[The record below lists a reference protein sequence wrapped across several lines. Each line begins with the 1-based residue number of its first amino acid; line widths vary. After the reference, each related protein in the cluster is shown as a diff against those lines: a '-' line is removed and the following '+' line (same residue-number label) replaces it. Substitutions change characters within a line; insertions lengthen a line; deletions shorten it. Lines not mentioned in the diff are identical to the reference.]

1 MVQKIRNSLLLQLI
15 GIVLAILVVL
25 SFTLFASYL
34 YVRQTTHNYVETMSE
49 SLLKQADYAL
59 GQYRETLRYNAEMLC
74 RSFVKSS
81 ISVYEDDDWKEHIM
95 SDYNQ
100 LSLENRE
107 ITSMVLFDSDMNV
120 ILSMGR
126 HVDLPE
132 RQAYLRSWE
141 ALNADYYYQD
151 SDSFCYGFYYPVYS
165 RFGGQASQRGMC
177 LFIIEPWKIDGAL
190 HNIMYNIT
198 SAMLLSDS
206 QYPDLSFSTFGN
218 VPKGLTMED
227 LKHND
232 DFVYREGT
240 WQNGIRIAVA
250 VSVSKNTSG
259 SAVILKLIMF
269 ASALSLF
276 FLTVIILFSYY
287 QMAKPIRV
295 IANFIDNSITHPER
309 RLNLSRTDEIGTVAT
324 SLDNM
329 LDDNQRM
336 IEEIKDSKIRLYETK
351 LAQQKMEILAYRNQ
365 INPHF
370 LYNTLSCMRDMA
382 LINDQDS
389 IAEMAM
395 ALSDIFRYA
404 VKASNIVT
412 VRDEISYIEKY
423 AKIIDYRFMG
433 RIRIITDSTDR
444 VLDKPVIRFLLQPLV
459 ENSVFHGL
467 ERKMGEGFVRVTV
480 TDDGNRIDLK
490 VEDDGI
496 GMDEKALRKMNEQF
510 ETKTDDNGIGVSNIA
525 QRLRLFYGDDYVF
538 KAKSTIDVGTVIHI
552 SVPDHMRE
560 I

>member
-1 MVQKIRNSLLLQLI
+1 MTQKIRNSLLLQLI
-15 GIVLAILVVL
+15 CIVFAILAVL
-25 SFTLFASYL
+25 SLTLYASYF
-34 YVRQTTHNYVETMSE
+34 YVRQTTHNYVETMSD
-49 SLLKQADYAL
+49 SLLKQADNAL
-59 GQYRETLRYNAEMLC
+59 GQYRENLRFNADMICRTLI
-74 RSFVKSS
+74 KSDLDAFRG
-81 ISVYEDDDWKEHIM
+81 EDWKEHIM

-100 LSLENRE
+100 ISLENRE

-120 ILSMGR
+120 ILSMGK
-126 HVDLPE
+126 HVDLPP
-132 RQAYLRSWE
+132 RQAYLRKWE
-141 ALNADYYYQD
+141 ALNADYYYND
-151 SDSFCYGFYYPVYS
+151 SDNFYYGFYYPVFNRIGEQS
-165 RFGGQASQRGMC
+165 GQRGMC
-177 LFIIEPWKIDGAL
+177 LFIIEPWRIDGAL
-190 HNIMYNIT
+190 HNIMYNTT
-198 SAMLLSDS
+198 SAMLLSDAK
-206 QYPDLSFSTFGN
+206 YPDLSFAVFGN
-218 VPKGLTMED
+218 IPPGSSMED
-227 LKHND
+227 LKHD
-232 DFVYREGT
+232 KDFVYREGT

-250 VSVSKNTSG
+250 VSVSENTAG
-259 SAVILKLIMF
+259 SNVILKLIIF
-269 ASALSLF
+269 ASALSLL
-276 FLTVIILFSYY
+276 FLAVIILFSYY

-295 IANFIDNSITHPER
+295 IASFIDNSITHPER
-309 RLNLSRTDEIGTVAT
+309 RLNVSRTDEIGTVAT
-324 SLDNM
+324 SLDHM

-336 IEEIKDSKIRLYETK
+336 IEEIKDSKIRLYETR

-433 RIRIITDSTDR
+433 RIRINTTATDE

-467 ERKMGEGFVRVTV
+467 ERKMG
-480 TDDGNRIDLK
+480 DGCVDVYVSDNGDRIELK
-490 VEDDGI
+490 VEDNGC
-496 GMDEKALRKMNEQF
+496 GMDEEALQKLNEQF
-510 ETKTDDNGIGVSNIA
+510 ENQKDSNGIGVSNIA
-525 QRLRLFYGDDYVF
+525 QRLRLFYGDDYTF
-538 KAKSTIDVGTVIHI
+538 EAESNPDSGTVIRI